1 MWKVKILVLVM
12 ECRNHSRALGIVWSV
27 LVLLGFLSS
36 HISLL
41 YSVQPILLHM
51 LPSFPA
57 SWAKHVHSQASIPNS
72 WQNHKNL
79 PHRYISLNI
88 SPPHIIPY
96 SVISQSMACSC
107 NWGSLWESPFP
118 LKTEGEG
125 ELWNQAWTPSSASER
140 VQQQILSWCLLN
152 AHRKRVY
159 PLWSWPFI
167 TDISVSRVW
176 QNFWRQTPSL
186 LYPESQ
192 GKYTWHSEFLSHC
205 VVNNVQLLLSLS
217 NPLTN

>member
-88 SPPHIIPY
+88 SPP
-96 SVISQSMACSC
+96 IS
-107 NWGSLWESPFP
+107 SLT
-118 LKTEGEG
+118 L
-125 ELWNQAWTPSSASER
+125 SSAKAWLVLAIEDLCGSPLFLLKQKAR
-140 VQQQILSWCLLN
+140 VSCGIKPELHLRHLKEFS
-152 AHRKRVY
+152 
-159 PLWSWPFI
+159 
-167 TDISVSRVW
+167 SRYCPDVCW
-176 QNFWRQTPSL
+176 MPTGKECIPCGPGPS
-186 LYPESQ
+186 
-192 GKYTWHSEFLSHC
+192 
-205 VVNNVQLLLSLS
+205 
-217 NPLTN
+217 